1 LHRQKEQKEDNG
13 TNKKTAERSKAVRS
27 TAQSSGTNGKG
38 K

>member
-13 TNKKTAERSKAVRS
+13 TNKKTAERRKAVRS